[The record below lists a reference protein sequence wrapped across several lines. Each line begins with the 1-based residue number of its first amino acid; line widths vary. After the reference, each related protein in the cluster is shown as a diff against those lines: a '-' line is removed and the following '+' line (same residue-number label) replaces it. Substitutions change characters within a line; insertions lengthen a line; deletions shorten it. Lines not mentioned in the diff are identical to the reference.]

1 MHSSN
6 FTLTFAFRREPFVRK
21 CAFDVGDY
29 GLGYCTFPL
38 SLGCDCLGHIKCGRV
53 ALDGDRQSCCSFT
66 NAAAGPAPLS
76 EHQTACMH
84 AAIKL
89 LSPPTL
95 LPFGCLP
102 CVCRYFD
109 ATLSNSKGEPVT
121 IDKAICMHE
130 EDHGLLYKHVDYR
143 TGHSESRRM
152 RRLVISHISTVV
164 NYEYC
169 FYWYLYQ
176 DGTISLDIK
185 LTGAP
190 GCLPARVAAASNR
203 PFAARPFHAMVMVE

>member
-1 MHSSN
+1 M
-6 FTLTFAFRREPFVRK
+6 
-21 CAFDVGDY
+21 
-29 GLGYCTFPL
+29 
-38 SLGCDCLGHIKCGRV
+38 
-53 ALDGDRQSCCSFT
+53 
-66 NAAAGPAPLS
+66 
-76 EHQTACMH
+76 
-84 AAIKL
+84 
-89 LSPPTL
+89 
-95 LPFGCLP
+95 
-102 CVCRYFD
+102 CRYFD

-185 LTGAP
+185 LTGAR
-190 GCLPARVAAASNR
+190 GCLSTGVAAQGCTQRLPFLARLRAEAAPRESQAAAASEWQLRATLPCVSR
-203 PFAARPFHAMVMVE
+203 PFNAMLMVE

>member
-1 MHSSN
+1 MQQQELLNCLNTNLHS
-6 FTLTFAFRREPFVRK
+6 AR
-21 CAFDVGDY
+21 
-29 GLGYCTFPL
+29 
-38 SLGCDCLGHIKCGRV
+38 
-53 ALDGDRQSCCSFT
+53 
-66 NAAAGPAPLS
+66 
-76 EHQTACMH
+76 MH
-84 AAIKL
+84 ASIQL
-89 LSPPTL
+89 LSPTTL
-95 LPFGCLP
+95 LPCGCLP

-185 LTGAP
+185 LTGAR
-190 GCLPARVAAASNR
+190 GCLSTGVTAQGCTQR
-203 PFAARPFHAMVMVE
+203 